1 MIYLCSVKIKLLTN
15 QTPTA
20 MTTTTNNNEMRN
32 EFINAMNSV
41 KTSNELPAMKSY
53 RLMYFFGVWTTK
65 AIFHAENDT
74 EAIHDC
80 DEIYNDACQLKNWQY
95 PVALFCGNRKVKS
108 YK

>member
-1 MIYLCSVKIKLLTN
+1 MIYLCNVKRKLLTN

-20 MTTTTNNNEMRN
+20 MTTTTNNNEMSKL
-32 EFINAMNSV
+32 INAMNSV
-41 KTSNELPAMKSY
+41 KISNELPAMKSY

-65 AIFHAENDT
+65 AIFHAENDA

-80 DEIYNDACQLKNWQY
+80 DEVYNENGNLTNWQY